1 MPQVVCDS
9 KANNSVRK
17 MSLVIC
23 FKCKKKTDVK
33 ATVLCS
39 ICDNRFEL
47 NCDGYPEQTYRLLS
61 AESKKKWRC
70 KMCIRAAINK
80 KNASNN
86 DNISNITIRK
96 KQKLPTLP
104 PETTSKLNKD
114 SSANNNAS
122 MMDSHVLS
130 DHEILSDT
138 YISPNKLSKTL
149 DGTLSDVISMAEMK
163 DTLSQCKKKLN
174 MTELELDNLIL
185 ENNSLHKQIEKL
197 TTENNTLKSLCHS
210 SSIIE
215 STPNPKQ
222 KRILT
227 QRNAASTPVPFLQDS
242 ELLQISNLEQKVQR
256 LQKQLKDAEQEITDL
271 TQQIISLTQRLHNNS
286 INNDRKTCSMLSNQP
301 TYVSNQLQLYNY
313 PPNITNYPPNP
324 NQMEQP
330 DKTIYILGAQRCV
343 GLAAT
348 TISSRLNAKYDKYR
362 IIAETKPNAVT
373 DEIVKSCKHLQ
384 LKPGDKLVLSVG
396 ENDDNA
402 KKVLSQLNDVLRK
415 FNNNTII
422 VLSVAKKLLSGH
434 S

>member
-1 MPQVVCDS
+1 NFKVENLEKDDNLP
-9 KANNSVRK
+9 N
-17 MSLVIC
+17 LPIC
-23 FKCKKKTDVK
+23 W
-33 ATVLCS
+33 S
-39 ICDNRFEL
+39 PPHN
-47 NCDGYPEQTYRLLS
+47 
-61 AESKKKWRC
+61 
-70 KMCIRAAINK
+70 
-80 KNASNN
+80 NN

-215 STPNPKQ
+215 STPNPKTEEN
-222 KRILT
+222 I
-227 QRNAASTPVPFLQDS
+227 NAAKCSIYSSTIPAGLRTS
-242 ELLQISNLEQKVQR
+242 
-256 LQKQLKDAEQEITDL
+256 TDIKPG
-271 TQQIISLTQRLHNNS
+271 T
-286 INNDRKTCSMLSNQP
+286 K
-301 TYVSNQLQLYNY
+301 
-313 PPNITNYPPNP
+313 
-324 NQMEQP
+324 
-330 DKTIYILGAQRCV
+330 
-343 GLAAT
+343 
-348 TISSRLNAKYDKYR
+348 SSK

-402 KKVLSQLNDVLRK
+402 KKVLSQLNDVL
-415 FNNNTII
+415 
-422 VLSVAKKLLSGH
+422 
-434 S
+434 

>member
-1 MPQVVCDS
+1 
-9 KANNSVRK
+9 
-17 MSLVIC
+17 
-23 FKCKKKTDVK
+23 
-33 ATVLCS
+33 
-39 ICDNRFEL
+39 
-47 NCDGYPEQTYRLLS
+47 
-61 AESKKKWRC
+61 
-70 KMCIRAAINK
+70 
-80 KNASNN
+80 
-86 DNISNITIRK
+86 
-96 KQKLPTLP
+96 
-104 PETTSKLNKD
+104 
-114 SSANNNAS
+114 
-122 MMDSHVLS
+122 
-130 DHEILSDT
+130 
-138 YISPNKLSKTL
+138 
-149 DGTLSDVISMAEMK
+149 
-163 DTLSQCKKKLN
+163 

-286 INNDRKTCSMLSNQP
+286 INNDKKTCSMLSNQP

-422 VLSVAKKLLSGH
+422 VLSVAKNYYLDIAKLNKSIRNLCTKFQNCNFVKCKFNSLYKICTSINYIVDYSDYNEKYLNPKAIRQLMSNKPSNKPNTSTSEAKKGTIPYYFNH
-434 S
+434 IRNRNRIRNLNEGQSNTNIQTTKNAHKGTIPFYFPVIKRSNAFFRD